1 MSNGYIPFSKILNM
15 AELVIPPDVVNKTKL
30 FSYYF
35 LGICANS

>member
-35 LGICANS
+35 LGIYANS